1 MRPGAYNEVSI
12 IEFLED
18 LPAHLSVDKLTLIW
32 DGLPSHRSKMMK
44 AWITSQRAWLVVEPL
59 PGYGHDLNPVEL
71 IWGNLKP
78 SELANLCPDTIKEAV
93 GYAEGGLDRIGTD
106 AELSFAFLR
115 HCGLEL

>member
-1 MRPGAYNEVSI
+1 
-12 IEFLED
+12 
-18 LPAHLSVDKLTLIW
+18 
-32 DGLPSHRSKMMK
+32 MK
-44 AWITSQRAWLVVEPL
+44 AWITSQRDWLVVEPL

-106 AELSFAFLR
+106 PELSFAFLR

>member
-1 MRPGAYNEVSI
+1 MSAAVGFAPAGSNAWPVFNMRPGAYNEASI

-71 IWGNLKP
+71 VWGNLK
-78 SELANLCPDTIKEAV
+78 STELANLCPDTIEETA
-93 GYAEGGLDRIGTD
+93 G
-106 AELSFAFLR
+106 
-115 HCGLEL
+115 